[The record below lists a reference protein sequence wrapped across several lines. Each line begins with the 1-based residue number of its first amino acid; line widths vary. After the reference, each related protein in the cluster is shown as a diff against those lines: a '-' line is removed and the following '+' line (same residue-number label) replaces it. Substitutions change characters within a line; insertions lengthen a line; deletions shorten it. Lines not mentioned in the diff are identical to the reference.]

1 MHPRTQELLDNLAA
15 HRAALRETVADI
27 PVELHRVRPESG
39 RWSVVEVLEHLSI
52 LERRLSGAF
61 RRQLDQARA
70 AGLREETET
79 SSVLG
84 RLSFDVLDRDRKL
97 VAPDVVQPTAT
108 VDLSTAW
115 QALEQSREG
124 LLAVMADGDGFALDE
139 LTFPH
144 PVLGTLTLYQ
154 WYEFIAGHEAR
165 HTAQIVEIVE
175 QLKGPASI

>member
-1 MHPRTQELLDNLAA
+1 MHPRTQELLDNLAV

-27 PVELHRVRPESG
+27 PAELHRVRPEPG

-61 RRQLDQARA
+61 HRQLDEARA

-84 RLSFDVLDRDRKL
+84 RLSLDVLDRSRRL
-97 VAPDVVQPTAT
+97 VAPEVVQPTSA
-108 VDLSTAW
+108 VDIATAW
-115 QALEQSREG
+115 QALEASRER
-124 LLAVMADGDGFALDE
+124 LHAAMAKGDGYAIGE

-144 PVLGTLTLYQ
+144 PVLGVLTMYE

-175 QLKGPASI
+175 QLKGQAST